1 MNEFLNALISQSF
14 LYYALLAGLLASIAC
29 GLTGPYVVVK
39 RISFLAGGIS
49 HSVLSGMGAAIFFG
63 FDPVAGALAAAVVG
77 AVLIGYIS
85 LQWRIHEDTLISALW
100 AIGMASGIL
109 FMAKTPGYQTDLMS
123 YLFGNILLVSAANLR
138 FMLITDVI
146 LLLAIT
152 VWYRQF
158 LAVVFDEEFARL
170 RGVPV
175 IFFYLLLLTL
185 IAVTV
190 VMLIQ
195 VVGLIMVLALL
206 TLPAAMAAQYV
217 RTLSRM
223 MLLSILFG
231 SLFTFFGLALSYSM
245 DLPTGPTIILLAGG
259 CYILSTLLSK
269 IRFYRV
275 A

>member
-1 MNEFLNALISQSF
+1 MNDFLNALISQSF

-175 IFFYLLLLTL
+175 MFFYLLLLTL

>member
-1 MNEFLNALISQSF
+1 MNDFLNALISQSF

-175 IFFYLLLLTL
+175 MFFYLLLLTL

-275 A
+275 V